1 MKTYLKQN
9 KPLLLLPLF
18 MIPFLVLIFYI
29 LGGGENPKG
38 KDLSQAKQ
46 DTVKGA
52 NYDLPDADHSL
63 EILDKTEISQQTGE
77 ITLSRDYNIL
87 GDTNGSG
94 ESGSG
99 LSDLSGNEETQVS
112 IDDNE
117 SAQNAEPGTSPGDP
131 ENLLRHIQRRE
142 KQIRSEL
149 EGGQTEKSSQAA
161 KVTQVKHHSKPPATK
176 EIPET
181 GANPANQSFPVSG
194 IEELDRVFRQ
204 NQRLA
209 RQNDSLKLQ
218 MEQARAF
225 RQNLEAERSRSF
237 TLEKGQPSAFQP
249 AEQSTSLLKAEVYE
263 TTTVLTGNRVKLRL
277 LEEASVRGI
286 MIPAGTFI
294 YGICEIAN
302 ERLRISVRQLP
313 VGDSFIPVELSIYD
327 LDGLAGLYV
336 PDNAARKVVKEVGS
350 STNTSSMFGVTGN
363 PLTYAGV
370 QAADRTA
377 QSLLRMVRLKK
388 VTIKKNTLVYLINQ
402 PK

>member
-9 KPLLLLPLF
+9 KPLLFLPLVL
-18 MIPFLVLIFYI
+18 IPFIVLIFYI

-38 KDLSQAKQ
+38 KDQSQARQ

-63 EILDKTEISQQTGE
+63 EILDKTELSQEAGE

-87 GDTNGSG
+87 GDKNNSG
-94 ESGSG
+94 EITIDSLDRAG
-99 LSDLSGNEETQVS
+99 DL
-112 IDDNE
+112 
-117 SAQNAEPGTSPGDP
+117 EPGTSPGDP
-131 ENLLRHIQRRE
+131 ENLLKHIQRRE
-142 KQIRSEL
+142 QQIRSKL
-149 EGGQTEKSSQAA
+149 EGGQTEKSRQTA
-161 KVTQVKHHSKPPATK
+161 KVPQVKNHSKPAAK
-176 EIPET
+176 EIAT
-181 GANPANQSFPVSG
+181 GKTESEDQSFPVSG

-204 NQRLA
+204 NQQLA
-209 RQNDSLKLQ
+209 RQNDSLKIQ

-225 RQNLEAERSRSF
+225 RQKLEAERRRSF
-237 TLEKGQPSAFQP
+237 TLEKGQPSAFRP
-249 AEQSTSLLKAEVYE
+249 AEPSSDLLKAEVYE

-277 LEEASVRGI
+277 LEEASVRGTT
-286 MIPAGTFI
+286 IPAGTFI
-294 YGICEIAN
+294 YGICEVAN
-302 ERLRISVRQLP
+302 ERLRITVRQLP
-313 VGDSFIPVELSIYD
+313 LDDSFIPVELSIYD

-336 PDNAARKVVKEVGS
+336 PDNAARKVAKEVGS

-388 VTIKKNTLVYLINQ
+388 VTIKKNTLVYLINHS
-402 PK
+402 K

>member
-18 MIPFLVLIFYI
+18 MVPFLVLIFYI

-38 KDLSQAKQ
+38 KDLSRARQ

-52 NYDLPDADHSL
+52 NYNLPDADHSL
-63 EILDKTEISQQTGE
+63 EILDKTEISQQSRE

-94 ESGSG
+94 EGGNG
-99 LSDLSGNEETQVS
+99 LSDLTDNAETQVS

-117 SAQNAEPGTSPGDP
+117 SAQDAEPGTSPGDP

-149 EGGQTEKSSQAA
+149 EGGQTEKSSQRA
-161 KVTQVKHHSKPPATK
+161 KVTQVKYHSRPAMK

-181 GANPANQSFPVSG
+181 GADPANQSFPISG

-204 NQRLA
+204 NQQLA
-209 RQNDSLKLQ
+209 RQNDSLKIQ
-218 MEQARAF
+218 VEQARAF
-225 RQNLEAERSRSF
+225 RQKLEAERSRSF
-237 TLEKGQPSAFQP
+237 TLEKGQPSAFEI
-249 AEQSTSLLKAEVYE
+249 AELSSSLLKAEVYE

-277 LEEASVRGI
+277 LEEASVNGI
-286 MIPAGTFI
+286 TIPSGTFI
-294 YGICEIAN
+294 YGICEVAN

-336 PDNAARKVVKEVGS
+336 PDNAARKVAKEVGS

-377 QSLLRMVRLKK
+377 QSLLRLVRLKK

-402 PK
+402 SK

>member
-18 MIPFLVLIFYI
+18 MVPFLVLIFYI

-38 KDLSQAKQ
+38 KDLSQARQ
-46 DTVKGA
+46 DTLKGA

-63 EILDKTEISQQTGE
+63 EILDKTEISQQTNE

-94 ESGSG
+94 ESGNSV
-99 LSDLSGNEETQVS
+99 SDLTGNEEAQVS
-112 IDDNE
+112 LDDQE
-117 SAQNAEPGTSPGDP
+117 SAQDAEPGTSPGDP
-131 ENLLRHIQRRE
+131 ENLLKHIQRRE

-149 EGGQTEKSSQAA
+149 ERGQTEKSRQTA
-161 KVTQVKHHSKPPATK
+161 KVRQVKNHSRPATK

-181 GANPANQSFPVSG
+181 GADAANQSFSVSG

-209 RQNDSLKLQ
+209 RQNDSLKIQ

-225 RQNLEAERSRSF
+225 RQKLEAERSRSF

-249 AEQSTSLLKAEVYE
+249 AEPSSALLKAEVYE

-277 LEEASVRGI
+277 LEEASVNGTK
-286 MIPAGTFI
+286 IPAGTFI
-294 YGICEIAN
+294 YGICEVAN
-302 ERLRISVRQLP
+302 ERLRITVRQLP
-313 VGDSFIPVELSIYD
+313 VGGSFIPVELSIYD

-336 PDNAARKVVKEVGS
+336 PDNAARKVAKEVGS

>member
-38 KDLSQAKQ
+38 KDLSQAQQ

-63 EILDKTEISQQTGE
+63 EILDKTEISQRTDE

-94 ESGSG
+94 ESGNSV
-99 LSDLSGNEETQVS
+99 SDLTGNEEAQVS
-112 IDDNE
+112 LDGQE
-117 SAQNAEPGTSPGDP
+117 SAQDAEPGTSPGDP

-142 KQIRSEL
+142 QQIRSEL
-149 EGGQTEKSSQAA
+149 EEGQTEKSSQTA
-161 KVTQVKHHSKPPATK
+161 KVPQVKNHSKPATK

-181 GANPANQSFPVSG
+181 GADAANQPFSVSG

-204 NQRLA
+204 NQQLTQ
-209 RQNDSLKLQ
+209 QNDSLKLQ
-218 MEQARAF
+218 MEQANSF
-225 RQNLEAERSRSF
+225 RQKLEAARSRSF

-249 AEQSTSLLKAEVYE
+249 AEPSTSLLKAEVYA

-277 LEEASVRGI
+277 LEEASVRG
-286 MIPAGTFI
+286 TT
-294 YGICEIAN
+294 
-302 ERLRISVRQLP
+302 
-313 VGDSFIPVELSIYD
+313 IPVLLSM
-327 LDGLAGLYV
+327 GF
-336 PDNAARKVVKEVGS
+336 VKSPMNGS
-350 STNTSSMFGVTGN
+350 GSASGNCLSVILSFRLSSAFMTWTDWPGCMSRTM
-363 PLTYAGV
+363 PLV
-370 QAADRTA
+370 
-377 QSLLRMVRLKK
+377 K
-388 VTIKKNTLVYLINQ
+388 
-402 PK
+402 

>member
-9 KPLLLLPLF
+9 KPLLFLPLVL
-18 MIPFLVLIFYI
+18 IPFIVLIFYI
-29 LGGGENPKG
+29 LGGGESPKG
-38 KDLSQAKQ
+38 KDQRQARQ

-63 EILDKTEISQQTGE
+63 EILDKTELSQQAGE

-94 ESGSG
+94 ESGNG
-99 LSDLSGNEETQVS
+99 LSDPTGNEETHGS
-112 IDDNE
+112 LDGNE
-117 SAQNAEPGTSPGDP
+117 SANDAEPGTSSGDP
-131 ENLLRHIQRRE
+131 ENLLKHIQQRE
-142 KQIRSEL
+142 QQIRSEL
-149 EGGQTEKSSQAA
+149 ETGQTEKSRQTA
-161 KVTQVKHHSKPPATK
+161 KAREVKHHSKPAAK
-176 EIPET
+176 EIAT
-181 GANPANQSFPVSG
+181 GKTESEDPSFPVSG

-204 NQRLA
+204 NQQLA
-209 RQNDSLKLQ
+209 RQNDSLKIQ
-218 MEQARAF
+218 MEEARAF
-225 RQNLEAERSRSF
+225 RQKLETARSRSF
-237 TLEKGQPSAFQP
+237 TLEKGQPSAFRP
-249 AEQSTSLLKAEVYE
+249 AEPSSSLLKAEVYE

-277 LEEASVRGI
+277 LEEASVRGTT
-286 MIPAGTFI
+286 IPAGTFI

-336 PDNAARKVVKEVGS
+336 PDNAARKVAKEVGS

-388 VTIKKNTLVYLINQ
+388 VTIKKNTMVYLINQ
-402 PK
+402 SK